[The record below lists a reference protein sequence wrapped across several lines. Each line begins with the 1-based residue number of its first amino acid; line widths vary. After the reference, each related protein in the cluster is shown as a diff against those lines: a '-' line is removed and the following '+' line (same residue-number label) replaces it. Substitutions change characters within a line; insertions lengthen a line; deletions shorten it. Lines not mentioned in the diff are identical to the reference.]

1 MGRRKPNDGCELKTA
16 KITEKYIK
24 NNEKNKKKTKI
35 QQKLVFFCLKNLF
48 NC

>member
-24 NNEKNKKKTKI
+24 NNEKNKKRPKFSKNWS
-35 QQKLVFFCLKNLF
+35 FFLF
-48 NC
+48 ENFI